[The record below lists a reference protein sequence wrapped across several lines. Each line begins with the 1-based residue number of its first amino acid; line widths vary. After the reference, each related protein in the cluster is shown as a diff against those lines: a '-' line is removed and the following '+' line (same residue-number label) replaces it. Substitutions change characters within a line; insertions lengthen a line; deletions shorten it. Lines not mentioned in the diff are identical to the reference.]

1 MKKDHNLEPVVDRL
15 LEEVRHKN
23 VLLDEIKA
31 EVYRANR
38 DYERLTI
45 VGAIKNLHTTLH
57 EVEDENRALKKELER
72 LITRK

>member
-1 MKKDHNLEPVVDRL
+1 MTKEQDLETVVDRL

-23 VLLDEIKA
+23 MLLDEIKA

-38 DYERLTI
+38 DYERLTV
-45 VGAIKNLHTTLH
+45 VGAIKNLHTTLN
-57 EVEDENRALKKELER
+57 EVECENRKLNKELQR